1 MAKTS
6 DRHPGGRPRSTPL
19 TPWGR
24 KVERLMIKRGF
35 TRQDLANE
43 IGISYVSLRALLIGE
58 NDPRLATFKALAA
71 ALKVPM
77 DRLS

>member
-1 MAKTS
+1 
-6 DRHPGGRPRSTPL
+6 
-19 TPWGR
+19 
-24 KVERLMIKRGF
+24 MIKRGF